1 MNKSRPVLLTLVSWW
16 CIFAASA
23 SVGVL
28 LGLQFFGESEAV
40 SELLSRLFR
49 LDVGPEGL
57 FRQGLSGALM
67 FFDGGPYLRL
77 ALALHAIF
85 AAAFTLKGEKWARN
99 LLAAVI
105 GVSCLLVVSK
115 GLVPAAMH
123 AGFAVLLFSV
133 MFSASSAEFLTAKR
147 NFLTKVIRLFS
158 KNRKVALSGIAVV
171 AMGGGV
177 LLEGAGVDWFEH
189 ARGIVTDYHFTKR
202 GELPIGEEVVM
213 VGINAS
219 TFDQGLLSGLMAKG
233 EHEALKML
241 HDKAQYPLNRAV
253 YGHLVE
259 RLFSLGAKVVGIDVV
274 FPSSKP
280 DEDAYFVE
288 MVKKYSGRVVLAETS
303 LDVEGGKQFLPPN
316 PELSEAAGENGVGW
330 VTVIKNPVDKV
341 VRSVRHQTSRGIEL
355 GQGGEPDLVSF
366 SARLASA
373 GNGVSIPSGTQHYLI
388 NYRGPAGRISR
399 IGVHESDSKEAAIA
413 LEEVFVDSVVKS
425 DPKFRGG
432 EIFKDKIVIVGP
444 FAEILHDEQATPFG
458 TMPGPEIHANIV
470 SSLVAGEYVRNAPR
484 GMTYLLGGVFTLV
497 ALLVAIFT
505 QRVIVRVGVSAVIFG
520 AVFGASVMVFSKAGI
535 LLDLVPVIVP
545 GGLHFLVTL
554 ILDLSAEQLERSH
567 VKSVLDKY
575 VSKNVANVVVE
586 QVDDFDKA
594 LRGQTKPV
602 TVLFSD
608 IRGFTTMSESR
619 SPETLV
625 AQLNEYFGPMVDA
638 VLKEDGTL
646 QKFIGDAIMAVWGDT
661 HSRGLESDAARAIRA
676 ALVMRDALKQL
687 NEGWKDNPDRLQLSI
702 GVGVNHGR
710 VVVGEL
716 GHQQRME
723 FTVLGDGVNLAARL
737 ESSTKQYG
745 CDILVG
751 QTAYELTRNDFVFRR
766 VDNAKFKGKTA
777 PIEVFTPLGLAGA
790 VVPEWMQAYDRA
802 LDAFRAGR
810 FEEAKGMFFE
820 AEGASGGEDFLCE
833 MYVKRCEKLIAE
845 PPEGW
850 DGSWTLTEK

>member
-1 MNKSRPVLLTLVSWW
+1 MNTARPPRLTYVCVW
-16 CIFAASA
+16 CIFAAAA
-23 SVGVL
+23 SIGVI
-28 LGLQFFGESEAV
+28 LGLQFFGEVEGVGSTLE
-40 SELLSRLFR
+40 EMFR
-49 LDVGPEGL
+49 LDFVREGSVK
-57 FRQGLSGALM
+57 QALSGVLM
-67 FFDGGPYLRL
+67 FFDGGPYLRF
-77 ALALHAIF
+77 ALALHALL
-85 AAAFTLKGEKWARN
+85 AAVFTLRGERWART

-105 GVSCLLVVSK
+105 GVSCLLVVNK
-115 GLVPAAMH
+115 GLMLLAMH
-123 AGFAVLLFSV
+123 VVFSV
-133 MFSASSAEFLTAKR
+133 VVFAILFSASASEFLTSKR
-147 NFLTKVIRLFS
+147 NTLTKAIRLFS
-158 KNRKVALSGIAVV
+158 KNRKMALSLIAVG
-171 AMGGGV
+171 AMGGGI

-189 ARGIVTDYHFTKR
+189 ARGMVTDYHFTKR
-202 GELPIGEEVVM
+202 GELEIGEDVVM

-219 TFDQGLLSGLMAKG
+219 TFDQGLLSGLMEKG
-233 EHEALKML
+233 EHEALTML
-241 HDKAQYPLNRAV
+241 RDKAQYPLNRAV
-253 YGHLVE
+253 YGHLLE

-280 DEDAYFVE
+280 DEDAYFVDV
-288 MVKKYSGRVVLAETS
+288 VKRYSGRVILAETS

-316 PELSEAAGENGVGW
+316 PELSEAAGEAGVGW

-341 VRSVRHQTSRGIEL
+341 VRSVRHRTSRDIEL
-355 GQGGEPDLVSF
+355 GRGGEPDLVSF
-366 SARLASA
+366 SGRLANA
-373 GNGVSIPSGTQHYLI
+373 GKGIGIPEGTQHYLI

-399 IGVHESDSKEAAIA
+399 LGVHASESKEAAIA
-413 LEEVFVDSVVKS
+413 LEEVFVDSVVKN
-425 DPKFRGG
+425 DPKFKGG
-432 EIFKDKIVIVGP
+432 EVFRDKIVIVGP

-458 TMPGPEIHANIV
+458 TMPGPEIHANILASLLTGEHLRG
-470 SSLVAGEYVRNAPR
+470 SSRSVTLTLAGF
-484 GMTYLLGGVFTLV
+484 FTLIALVV
-497 ALLVAIFT
+497 AVFT
-505 QRVIVRVGVSAVIFG
+505 QRVIVRVGVSAVLFG
-520 AVFGASVMVFSKAGI
+520 GVFGASVMVFSKGGV

-545 GGLHFLVTL
+545 GGLHFLITL
-554 ILDLSAEQLERSH
+554 VLDLSAEQLERSH

-575 VSKNVANVVVE
+575 VSKNVANVVVN
-586 QVDDFDKA
+586 QVDDFDRA

-661 HSRGLESDAARAIRA
+661 HSRGLESDAARAVRA
-676 ALVMRDALKQL
+676 ALVMRDALKRL
-687 NEGWKDNPDRLQLSI
+687 NEGWKDDPNRLQLSI

-716 GHQQRME
+716 GHPQRME

-737 ESSTKQYG
+737 ESSTKQFG

-751 QTAYELTRNDFVFRR
+751 QTAHELTKNDFVFRR

-777 PIEVFTPLGLAGA
+777 PIEVFTPLGVAGTQ
-790 VVPEWMQAYDRA
+790 VPGWMQLYDRA
-802 LDAFRAGR
+802 VDEFRSGHFKKAKEL
-810 FEEAKGMFFE
+810 FEEAE
-820 AEGASGGEDFLCE
+820 EASGAEDFLCQ
-833 MYVKRCEKLIAE
+833 MYVKRCDKLIAE